1 MTAQME
7 DFGGKLRQA
16 RERRGI
22 SLRQIA
28 ASTKISAAALEAL
41 ERNDIS
47 KLPGGIFS
55 RAFVRSYAVEVGL
68 DPDDTVREFL
78 ERFNQETPPT
88 AAALTT
94 EVPEHEREFE
104 EQRRKAGM
112 ILSAVLISIPVLA
125 LVLYFAWRAR
135 SASHAPASSTSESAA
150 TTVPTSVAASPSGQ
164 PAPAPT
170 DVALPPDPAA
180 ARLKLELHPVRPCW
194 VSLTVDGK
202 KVFARVMQAGE
213 RESRDVASEA
223 VIEVGD
229 AGAFA
234 YSVNGREGKPLG
246 AEGQVKTLK
255 LTPST
260 ASQYL
265 R

>member
-1 MTAQME
+1 MD

-78 ERFNQETPPT
+78 ERFNQDTPP
-88 AAALTT
+88 AAAVSTS

-112 ILSAVLISIPVLA
+112 ILAGVVISIPVIA
-125 LVLYFAWRAR
+125 LVLYFALRAR
-135 SASHAPASSTSESAA
+135 AAAHAP
-150 TTVPTSVAASPSGQ
+150 PPS
-164 PAPAPT
+164 
-170 DVALPPDPAA
+170 DVALPPQDPPAGHM
-180 ARLKLELHPVRPCW
+180 KLELHPVKACW

-202 KVFARVMQAGE
+202 RVFARIMQPGE
-213 RESRDVASEA
+213 RDSRDVAAEA

-246 AEGQVKTLK
+246 AEGQVRSLK
-255 LTPST
+255 LTPAT
-260 ASQYL
+260 AAQYL

>member
-1 MTAQME
+1 MD

-28 ASTKISAAALEAL
+28 ASTKIAPAALEAL

-68 DPDDTVREFL
+68 DPDETVREFL
-78 ERFNQETPPT
+78 VRFNEKEPPT
-88 AAALTT
+88 AESIAAH
-94 EVPEHEREFE
+94 VPEAEIEFE
-104 EQRRKAGM
+104 NRQR
-112 ILSAVLISIPVLA
+112 
-125 LVLYFAWRAR
+125 
-135 SASHAPASSTSESAA
+135 
-150 TTVPTSVAASPSGQ
+150 
-164 PAPAPT
+164 
-170 DVALPPDPAA
+170 AA
-180 ARLKLELHPVRPCW
+180 ARLVKIALVAIPVTALLGYVTWKGRAGETPPQQTAPVTTAAIPQPAPSAADTAAPSAQTPPPETLGAGRLVLDLHPSSNCW
-194 VSLTVDGK
+194 VSLTIDGK
-202 KVFARVMQAGE
+202 KLFARVMTAGE
-213 RESRDVASEA
+213 RASHPVEREA

-234 YSVNGREGKPLG
+234 FAVNGREGKPLG
-246 AEGQVKTLK
+246 DKGQVRTLK
-255 LTPST
+255 LTPAT
-260 ASQYL
+260 AARYL